1 MGGFG
6 SGRKG
11 GKRCTNDMLALDVR
25 SIIRAG
31 RLTPGSWFTWQ

>member
-6 SGRKG
+6 SGRQG

-25 SIIRAG
+25 SISLA
-31 RLTPGSWFTWQ
+31 